1 MRRPLCLSRLPFK
14 RQLKKLS
21 PAIVR
26 SILIRFPSLY
36 SKRNL
41 DFLWTISIPEVAL
54 QALTVA
60 ACKWHENEIQR
71 RSKIQKVLD
80 DVGGLY
86 LSAETIAGTEYKTD
100 GNLRVNIM
108 PPVIRKCKNEAGRA
122 LLEAIA
128 YYVQFLVKVLDRRG
142 MRSRF
147 PSILLIDT
155 GKVVHCITTWC

>member
-60 ACKWHENEIQR
+60 GCKWHENEIQ
-71 RSKIQKVLD
+71 Q
-80 DVGGLY
+80 
-86 LSAETIAGTEYKTD
+86 YKTD

-155 GKVVHCITTWC
+155 GKVVHCITTWCLVI